1 LTARSDRRLAAAR
14 ARLLALKAE
23 HDAGHLDDA
32 SHAERRRTVEHEI
45 GELLM
50 GGQAAVPTVRPS
62 ARLVAILAVAVLA
75 VAAAGYWQTG
85 SPALARVG
93 PAPAV
98 EAAAADPAGAASAAS
113 GLKQIEAMVGQLAA
127 RMKEK
132 PDDAQ
137 GWMMLARSYTV
148 LGRFAEALPAYQ
160 RASELQPPTAAL
172 LADWADAVAAT
183 KGSASNPQTVALVE
197 RALALDPT
205 HLKSLALAGT
215 IAYERGDFD
224 GATTRWQK
232 IVDQLPPGN
241 EIAQQVQASIAEA
254 RERAAAAAAQGRTA
268 PGAAMAP
275 TALASASNAAAAGRP
290 APTGAAAGGGVV
302 SGVVTLDP
310 ALRAQAAAGDVVFV
324 FARPASGGR
333 MPLAVLRAKVSDLPL
348 SFKLDDSMAMAP
360 GMTIS
365 SVPLVT
371 VGARISK
378 TGNAL
383 PQPGDLAGETTGV
396 APGTSGLA
404 INIGSVVGPR

>member
-1 LTARSDRRLAAAR
+1 MASSDNRLVAAR

-23 HDAGHLDDA
+23 HDAGRLDQA
-32 SHAERRRTVEHEI
+32 SYGEQRRAVEHEI

-50 GGQAAVPTVRPS
+50 AGQTAVAPVRPP

-75 VAAAGYWQTG
+75 VAAIGYWQTG
-85 SPALARVG
+85 SPSLARLG
-93 PAPAV
+93 PAPAI
-98 EAAAADPAGAASAAS
+98 EAAAADQAGAASAAS

-127 RMKEK
+127 RLKEK

-160 RASELQPPTAAL
+160 RASELQPPTATL

-183 KGSASNPQTVALVE
+183 KGSTNNPQTVALVE

-241 EIAQQVQASIAEA
+241 EVAQQVQASIAEA
-254 RERAAAAAAQGRTA
+254 RERAAAATAQGRTA
-268 PGAAMAP
+268 PAGATAP
-275 TALASASNAAAAGRP
+275 TALAAASNASAAERP
-290 APTGAAAGGGVV
+290 APTVAAAGGVV

-310 ALRAQAAAGDVVFV
+310 ALRAQAAAGDAVFV

-378 TGNAL
+378 SGNAI
-383 PQPGDLAGETTGV
+383 PQPGDLSGETTGV

-404 INIGSVVGPR
+404 IRIGSVVGQR